1 MSAVFMVA
9 DNRIGFAPLSTA
21 NMKDARRFGPGSP
34 VATHRVEP
42 PFRMITGRIS
52 VRDHPDKPLKPRQTN

>member
-21 NMKDARRFGPGSP
+21 NVSDIDRFRSIIASSRLFRRKTPFQQYPGWRQSL
-34 VATHRVEP
+34 
-42 PFRMITGRIS
+42 
-52 VRDHPDKPLKPRQTN
+52 DKLLKKRQTI